1 MYDINDIKD
10 SLTALGV
17 KNGSI
22 LFARAALKT
31 IGEVELNNGQKF
43 NLIDLLL
50 EMIGSDGT
58 LVSLAY
64 TNAYFI
70 KPDISDVF
78 TLDKPSYA
86 GAFPN
91 IMLKHPN
98 ARRSKHPVNSVVA
111 IGKYADYIT
120 ENHTVSSKPYDPIK
134 KLVELDAVM
143 ILIGCVESSPG
154 FTTTHLVEQELGI
167 LNKIL
172 FTKYFKVYYNF
183 DGENKLYTR
192 DLQGACSSGFYKM
205 YAKYINGCC
214 LNTGYVGNAYSIS
227 ISAKK
232 AYDVDLNTLSE
243 NSLFAL
249 CDNKKCWMCNG
260 RRIDNWKKFPVFYL
274 GIIPRFFRKIL
285 SKIRK

>member
-22 LFARAALKT
+22 VFARAALKT
-31 IGEVELNNGQKF
+31 IGEVELKNGQKF

-50 EMIGSDGT
+50 EMIGSEGT

-64 TNAYFI
+64 THAYLM
-70 KPDISDVF
+70 KPNISDVF
-78 TLDKPSYA
+78 TLEKPSYA

-91 IMLKHPN
+91 IMLKYPN
-98 ARRSKHPVNSVVA
+98 SRRSKHPVNSVVA

-172 FTKYFKVYYNF
+172 FTKYYKVYYNF
-183 DGENKLYTR
+183 NGENKLYTR

-205 YAKYINGCC
+205 YAKYINGSC
-214 LNTGYVGNAYSIS
+214 LNTGHVGNAYSIS

-232 AYDVDLNTLSE
+232 AYDVDLKTLSE

-249 CDNKKCWMCNG
+249 CDNKKCWLCNG
-260 RRIDNWKKFPVFYL
+260 GRVDNWKKFPAFYS
-274 GIIPRFFRKIL
+274 GRIPWLFCKIL